1 MVEQR
6 LYDVLAAAFA
16 AEGVDTHFTLLGDG
30 NMHWATV
37 LAERHGVRTIH
48 ARHEHC
54 ACEMASAYAHV
65 TGRVGVA
72 SVTHGPGVTQIMTAL
87 TTAARGDIPLIVFVS
102 EAPTTAAW
110 TIQQIDQA
118 PLVRACGVE
127 YIQIQSANHALDR
140 VREAFCVVQ
149 YERRPVV
156 LGVSDNLQ
164 RARIHNVPR
173 YVPSS
178 TFIPR
183 NPPCPPDDES
193 VRGVAE
199 LIAAAERPIILA
211 GRGVMLA
218 DAKAEVLELAER
230 SGALLA
236 TTLPA
241 RGLFDGHAFSIGIGG
256 GWSSDVVTELF
267 ADADFVIAI
276 GASLTGF
283 TTHSGRLYPKA
294 QVIQIDANPRA
305 VRHNRAVAH
314 FHLRADAR
322 LGVAAINKSLERSTA
337 GKTGS
342 KIGYRTPETTS
353 RLKTAVSIP
362 DKLPDGTI
370 DPRRAVQEIN
380 RVVPKDWFLIGGS
393 GHCAYFTATNT
404 QGRPPEL
411 YASIRHFGA
420 IGSGLSHAIGVAVA
434 RNDRKVL
441 LIDGDGS
448 LIMHVQ
454 ELETIA
460 RHNIQMLIVA
470 LNDGA
475 FGSEVHKL
483 RIDGISDRQVR
494 FGRPDFASIAQGFSL
509 RGARIAD
516 LNEIESRFQDHM
528 QGTQAEIWDV
538 PISGDVLSTPFEREA
553 REKQHSSLKHRHRE

>member
-1 MVEQR
+1 M
-6 LYDVLAAAFA
+6 
-16 AEGVDTHFTLLGDG
+16 
-30 NMHWATV
+30 
-37 LAERHGVRTIH
+37 
-48 ARHEHC
+48 
-54 ACEMASAYAHV
+54 
-65 TGRVGVA
+65 
-72 SVTHGPGVTQIMTAL
+72 
-87 TTAARGDIPLIVFVS
+87 
-102 EAPTTAAW
+102 
-110 TIQQIDQA
+110 
-118 PLVRACGVE
+118 
-127 YIQIQSANHALDR
+127 
-140 VREAFCVVQ
+140 
-149 YERRPVV
+149 
-156 LGVSDNLQ
+156 
-164 RARIHNVPR
+164 
-173 YVPSS
+173 
-178 TFIPR
+178 
-183 NPPCPPDDES
+183 
-193 VRGVAE
+193 
-199 LIAAAERPIILA
+199 
-211 GRGVMLA
+211 
-218 DAKAEVLELAER
+218 
-230 SGALLA
+230 
-236 TTLPA
+236 
-241 RGLFDGHAFSIGIGG
+241 
-256 GWSSDVVTELF
+256 
-267 ADADFVIAI
+267 
-276 GASLTGF
+276 
-283 TTHSGRLYPKA
+283 
-294 QVIQIDANPRA
+294 
-305 VRHNRAVAH
+305 RHNRAVAH

-362 DKLPDGTI
+362 DKTPDGTI

-380 RVVPKDWFLIGGS
+380 RIVPKDWFLVGGS